1 MMRFNRKKNE
11 ENPSQNSFNDNSSP
25 KDNPKP
31 IELSI
36 EKKEDNAKLSLNLG
50 GDKASGLSLDIS

>member
-11 ENPSQNSFNDNSSP
+11 ETPSQNSFTDNLSP

-31 IELSI
+31 IELII
-36 EKKEDNAKLSLNLG
+36 EKKEDNAKLSLKMG
-50 GDKASGLSLDIS
+50 GDKASGLSLDVC